1 MENNISENVLNS
13 LPKWEDTKAGLFK
26 NKEFALS
33 SFDYEVKEFNKTGD
47 IYYLLKVV
55 NDIIKYSDISITEIT
70 NNTGLSRPTIYNIIN
85 KNNIPKLDTI
95 SLLLKELG
103 YRICIEPISRLV

>member
-1 MENNISENVLNS
+1 MHILHLH
-13 LPKWEDTKAGLFK
+13 LPSASRHQELQFLV
-26 NKEFALS
+26 NKLY
-33 SFDYEVKEFNKTGD
+33 FDYEVKEFNKTGD

-85 KNNIPKLDTI
+85 KHNIPKLDTI